1 MLRRFVMASL
11 CSTLIGAGSAAAAT
25 LDDLQWDYRVVAVFT
40 PTDTAGRETADELSN
55 TVGIAER
62 DIAWFVVSPDALH
75 SNLSKPVE
83 RASITALHDG
93 GGFQAVLV
101 GKDGGV
107 KARQSESLDIHAFFD
122 EIDSMP
128 MRQQEMQQQQ

>member
-1 MLRRFVMASL
+1 MRKFLLASL
-11 CSTLIGAGSAAAAT
+11 FSTLIGAGSAGAAT
-25 LDDLQWDYRVVAVFT
+25 LDDLQWDYRVIAVFT
-40 PTDTAGRETADELSN
+40 PTDTAGEQAAGELSN

-62 DIAWFVVSPDALH
+62 DIAWFVASPDAVH
-75 SNLSKPVE
+75 SNLSQPIE
-83 RASITALHDG
+83 RSSITALHDT

-107 KARQSESLDIHAFFD
+107 KARQSESLDIKAFFD

-128 MRQQEMQQQQ
+128 MRQQEMQQQ

>member
-1 MLRRFVMASL
+1 MRKFLLASL
-11 CSTLIGAGSAAAAT
+11 FSTLISAGSAGAAT
-25 LDDLQWDYRVVAVFT
+25 LDDLQWDYRVIAVFT
-40 PTDTAGRETADELSN
+40 PTDTAGEDAAGELSN

-62 DIAWFVVSPDALH
+62 DIAWFVASPDAVH
-75 SNLSKPVE
+75 SNLSQPIE
-83 RASITALHDG
+83 RSSITALHDT

-107 KARQSESLDIHAFFD
+107 KARQSESLDIKAFFD

-128 MRQQEMQQQQ
+128 MRQQEMQQQ

>member
-1 MLRRFVMASL
+1 MRKFLFASL
-11 CSTLIGAGSAAAAT
+11 FSTLIGAGSAGAAT
-25 LDDLQWDYRVVAVFT
+25 LDDLQWDYRVIAVFT
-40 PTDTAGRETADELSN
+40 PTDTAGEQAAGELSN

-62 DIAWFVVSPDALH
+62 DIAWFVASPDAVH
-75 SNLSKPVE
+75 SNLSQPIE
-83 RASITALHDG
+83 RSSITALHDT

-107 KARQSESLDIHAFFD
+107 KARQSESLDIKAFFD

-128 MRQQEMQQQQ
+128 MRQQEMQQQ